1 MKTWPTLAQAYER
14 AATHDELLA
23 QRDELAQAL
32 RAILADAEDEDE
44 TGWACPAIAGI
55 ARAALAKLD
64 APK

>member
-1 MKTWPTLAQAYER
+1 GAEMTTDNEQMPSY
-14 AATHDELLA
+14 HELLA